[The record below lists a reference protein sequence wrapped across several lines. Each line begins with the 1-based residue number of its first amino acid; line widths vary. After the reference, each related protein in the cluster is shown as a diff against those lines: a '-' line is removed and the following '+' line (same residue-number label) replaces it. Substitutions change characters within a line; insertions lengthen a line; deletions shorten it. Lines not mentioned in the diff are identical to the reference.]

1 MVKNPSATQETLV
14 RSLGQEDPLEK
25 GMQPSPVLLA
35 GEFHG
40 QRSLVP
46 LFEKFKPPNQL
57 VVGEGRG
64 ILYFSLKLGEK
75 NVKTLAYNRSQMLSR
90 SELP

>member
-1 MVKNPSATQETLV
+1 
-14 RSLGQEDPLEK
+14 
-25 GMQPSPVLLA
+25 MQPTPVLLP

-75 NVKTLAYNRSQMLSR
+75 M
-90 SELP
+90 